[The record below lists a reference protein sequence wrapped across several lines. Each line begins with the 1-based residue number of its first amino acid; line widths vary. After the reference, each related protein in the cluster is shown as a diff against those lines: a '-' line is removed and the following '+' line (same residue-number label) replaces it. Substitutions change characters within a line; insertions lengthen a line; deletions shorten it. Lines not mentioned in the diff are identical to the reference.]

1 MYVIGTAGHVDHGKT
16 SLIKALTG
24 IDADRLPEEKQRQMT
39 IDIGFAYI
47 KLPTIGTVSIVDVPG
62 HERFI
67 RNMVTGAWGIDIGML
82 VIAADDGWMK
92 QTDDHV
98 KVLSILGIPSIVVA
112 LTKADKVTPAD
123 ITRLLSDLQNK
134 LITTPYRN
142 AKIIPCSSI
151 TGEGIDTVKA
161 ALEDAIHRL
170 PRPEAGNKPYLHID
184 RVFTVKG
191 VGTVVTG
198 TSKNGSFSVNDPITI
213 LPHAITTRIRQIQ
226 SHNTQQD
233 KSDISQ
239 RTALALAGVEKEALK
254 RGDIIVKEN
263 FFTATKHCTACITHT
278 FTQLKNNQWIEV
290 LLGTGSYEAQ
300 YSVIDEANN
309 FIRLKFKEV
318 VYCYPTEHFVATF
331 PGGYSIIAGGYIAS
345 HKYSGTMKKEPLLQH
360 IHSSNDPL
368 TNALLATI
376 VANPFITITQCSRM
390 FPCEDIVV
398 QKLTVLSEQSKIR
411 IIGNHIVPHSVY
423 DASVALCKQAAA
435 ENAAEADIAQKFS
448 IPIEVVN
455 HIVQEYNIL
464 QKEKKEIGDSEKQFL
479 LMVLKK
485 GIEGINPKDFPRH
498 KIMID
503 ALIKGNYLVVIDKE
517 IVWHRDVFSQ
527 YSGKLMAHFQNN
539 KELTIQQAKEITGL
553 SRKYMIPLLNT
564 MEQKNLIKRYG
575 DVRIKV

>member
-47 KLPTIGTVSIVDVPG
+47 NLPQIGTVSIVDVPG

-67 RNMVTGAWGIDIGML
+67 RNMVTGAWGIDIGLL

-92 QTDDHV
+92 QTDDHI
-98 KVLSILGIPSIVVA
+98 KVLSILEIPALVIA
-112 LTKADKVTPAD
+112 LTKIDRIEPES
-123 ITRLLSDLQNK
+123 IPRLLSHIQNNLQV
-134 LITTPYRN
+134 TPYKT
-142 AKIIPCSSI
+142 APIVPCSSV
-151 TGEGIDTVKA
+151 TGQGINELKQT
-161 ALEDAIHRL
+161 LTLAIRSL
-170 PRPEAGNKPYLHID
+170 PKPAIGNKPYLHID

-198 TSKNGSFSVNDPITI
+198 TSKNGSFNVNDPITI

-233 KSDISQ
+233 TSDVSQ

-263 FFTATKHCTACITHT
+263 FFTATKQCTACITHT
-278 FTQLKNNQWIEV
+278 FAQLKNNQWIEV

-300 YSVIDEANN
+300 YSIIDEANN
-309 FIRLKFKEV
+309 FIRLKFKEA
-318 VYCYPTEHFVATF
+318 VYCYPTQHFVATF
-331 PGGYSIIAGGYIAS
+331 PGGYTIIAGGYIAS

-360 IHSSNDPL
+360 IHSSNDPF
-368 TNALLATI
+368 TNALLATV
-376 VANPFITITQCSRM
+376 VANPLITINQCLRM

-398 QKLTVLSEQSKIR
+398 QKLTVLSEQSKFR

-423 DASVALCKQAAA
+423 DAAVALCKQAAA
-435 ENAAEADIAQKFS
+435 ENGTETDIAQKFS
-448 IPIEVVN
+448 IPIAVVN

-464 QKEKKEIGDSEKQFL
+464 HKGKKEIGDSEKQFL
-479 LMVLKK
+479 QIVFKK

-498 KIMID
+498 KNMIN

-527 YSGKLMAHFQNN
+527 YSDKLMAHFQSN

-575 DVRIKV
+575 DVRVKV